1 MPMAKPDASVP
12 SRQSSGTG
20 SVDEDPSGEQDPV
33 SLYQLGYVSTQARPM
48 AAADLIQLLN
58 FARDENRRRGITGLL
73 LHRQDS
79 FFQVIEGDKDVILAL
94 FAQIEADTRHQRIEI
109 LFQGPIQERE
119 YADWE
124 MGFIDLDGID
134 ITLLPGFSN
143 FLLDDSQP
151 RQFLRDLSRSQRLAL
166 LFRAMP

>member
-1 MPMAKPDASVP
+1 MP
-12 SRQSSGTG
+12 
-20 SVDEDPSGEQDPV
+20 
-33 SLYQLGYVSTQARPM
+33 LYQLGYVSTQVRPM
-48 AAADLIQLLN
+48 GAADLIDLLN

-79 FFQVIEGDKDVILAL
+79 FFQVIEGDKEVILAL
-94 FAQIEADTRHQRIEI
+94 FAEIEADPRHQRIEV
-109 LFQGPIQERE
+109 LFQGPIQTRE

-143 FLLDDSQP
+143 FLLDDTQP
-151 RQFLRDLSRSQRLAL
+151 RQFLRDLSRSQRLAV

>member
-1 MPMAKPDASVP
+1 MAKSDASVSTRP
-12 SRQSSGTG
+12 SSEAGEHR
-20 SVDEDPSGEQDPV
+20 EDLSGEQEPV
-33 SLYQLGYVSTQARPM
+33 PLYQLGYVSTQARPM
-48 AAADLIQLLN
+48 ATADLIKLLN
-58 FARDENRRRGITGLL
+58 VARDANRERGITGLL

-94 FAQIEADTRHQRIEI
+94 FAQIESDPRHQRIEI

-119 YADWE
+119 YAEWE
-124 MGFIDLDGID
+124 MGFVDLDGID
-134 ITLLPGFSN
+134 ITLLPGFSK
-143 FLLDDSQP
+143 FLLDEEQP

>member
-1 MPMAKPDASVP
+1 M
-12 SRQSSGTG
+12 
-20 SVDEDPSGEQDPV
+20 DPSGEQESVP
-33 SLYQLGYVSTQARPM
+33 LYQLGYVSTQARPM
-48 AAADLIQLLN
+48 AAADLIRLLN
-58 FARDENRRRGITGLL
+58 VARDENRRRGITGLL

-79 FFQVIEGDKDVILAL
+79 FFQVIEGDRDVIAAL
-94 FAQIEADTRHQRIEI
+94 FAQIEADPRHQRIEI
-109 LFQGPIQERE
+109 LFQGPIQHRE

-143 FLLDDSQP
+143 FLLEDEQP
-151 RQFLRDLSRSQRLAL
+151 RQLLRDLSRSQRLAL